1 MSSSESITVN
11 LAEGYTPS
19 NIQSIVVYSPTGDSE
34 VVVDEVLNG
43 CVIELLNEDD
53 VVLYSTPVITQGKHY
68 NRFDGADISNASF
81 SETPSISAIIEPPT
95 GESDKIQTW
104 DLTTDSISS
113 PSFTNTLVESIDG
126 INWNTSIT
134 NKMNKINSVLWN
146 GFRWLIG
153 GEGSDTLAY
162 SLGGNDWTGIT
173 ESVFDSHVSNISYDS
188 KTPHIN
194 IQHPVL
200 ACMEDSINTLAYSVD
215 GIRWNGLGNSVF
227 SEYGTNVFWN
237 GYMWVAVGKGSNTIG
252 YSLNLLDWT
261 GLGESIFS
269 IEGKDVH
276 YDKNKWVA
284 VGSGTDHTIG
294 YSYDGFN
301 WRGLGNSIFSVQG
314 NSCYYNGSIWIA
326 VGEGTQ
332 HTIAKSTD
340 GITWTGLSNTIF
352 SVRGTCVIFTG
363 KLWLATGSGTNTLA
377 YSEDGTTWVGL
388 GLTIFSTQGNS
399 VSYDDHKLMACG
411 EGTNTIATSQDGG
424 LTWVGNG
431 LQTFSTRGNNIEYN
445 GKWWMACGEG
455 TNSFIYSN
463 NGESWNRSL
472 DSLFSSSWVLSPV
485 TITVD
490 SEYIGPGNSVYK
502 YITSD
507 SSGNGSLFGTI
518 NAVRGSTLTI
528 YVVGEYVELVSHPI
542 KITEYNDQ
550 GQHMAPLT
558 GVVRTDTGGQ
568 NNDGTYNLTWT
579 VPTDT
584 TVNKYQYQCENHA
597 HMRGIIN
604 VSSSVV
610 KGISVNK
617 LYRDRYIPNQHY
629 LQHKLVVDVGDSL
642 QSGVTQ
648 VDFGYKTNEYNLEV
662 PLNEVSSNIIQL
674 SGNSTITIEK
684 GYPYSEP
691 GVVYPSEYTLL
702 SDGSVNEHVVGSYL
716 LTYSLL
722 DQFGIVIKSISRTV
736 IVEDTVIPIITLLGD
751 LSITVEKD
759 HAYVEPGYTALDY
772 YNEDI
777 SNNIIINSNIDISTP
792 GVYNITYD
800 LKDNANNSAIQK
812 TRTITVHD
820 TTLPVITLIGGSYIE
835 IPEGSTYNELGATA
849 TDFENVDLTP
859 LITINGNVDTSIGG
873 TYSVRYNVEDL
884 AGNNAIEV
892 IRTVAVGDLTGP
904 VITLVGGTIELF
916 VGDSYVEPGFTAIDF
931 TDGDVSNNVV
941 ITNTINNAVVG
952 VYNVKYNVSDVA
964 GNASEATR
972 IVKVKNPPQW
982 NEVGSFVGDLVT
994 NDRLANSALSSDG
1007 NIIATSNWMG
1017 SSDKRGRIRVYQRNG
1032 SSWTQIGQDV
1042 IGLTGN
1048 VPLVSLSSDGT
1059 IFTLPSD
1066 SYDTNSVLNVGAVR
1080 VFQYNGSSWV
1090 QMGQTIKGSN
1100 QNDMIGRSRIS
1111 ADGSTLVISS
1121 WHNDRSV
1128 SVYKYNGSSWIQHG
1142 QTLVESGDERY
1153 GLITAIN
1160 SDGSIIAVSAHFA
1173 DKNGLNRS
1181 GTVYVYQDDG
1191 SSWVQIGYWEGTINQ
1206 FQLGYNSIGLSSDGT
1221 IISMSG
1227 RSDPDA
1233 KVRVFKYS
1241 NGVWNQ
1247 LGTDILGPGTS
1258 HPSVAG
1264 YQNNWFG
1271 YNTNLN
1277 SDGTIIGISNYYG
1290 HNLTGGAPYKIGHL
1304 YIYQYDGASWSQIG
1318 QTMVGENQDDMM
1330 AYSVSL
1336 NSSGTVVSV
1345 GAMFYDSGGVS
1356 SVGKVYVY
1364 EYDDG
1369 SGSIVDTTA
1378 PVITLNGD
1386 SSVDI
1391 YAGDSYVDEGATATD
1406 DIDGD
1411 VTSLIVTTST
1421 VNVDISGTYTVKYNV
1436 DDLAGNSAN
1445 EVIRTVNVL
1454 PPLPVVE
1461 HIYSND
1467 RAFAALKTYG
1477 TVVTWGDSSWGGDF
1491 SSAEVYLSSGVS
1503 VIYSTSSAFAAVKN
1517 DGSVVT
1523 WGDSTNGG
1531 DSSSVSSSL
1540 SSGVSAIYPGSSAFA
1555 ALKNDG
1561 SVVTWGKSGDGG
1573 DSSSVASSLS
1583 SGVSS
1588 ITSTGLGGFAAL
1600 KNDGSV
1606 VTWGNSSYGGD
1617 SSSVSS
1623 SLSSGVSVIYST
1635 NYSFAALKNDGSV
1648 VVWGSS
1654 NYGGNS
1660 SSVSSFLTGGVSN
1673 IYSTDGAFA
1682 ALKNDGSVVV
1692 WGNNDYGGDSSSVSS
1707 FLSSGVSIIY
1717 PNSGAFA
1724 ALKSNGS
1731 VTTWGPS
1738 TKGGDSSSVSSSLSS
1753 GVSVIYYTN
1762 SAFAALKTDG
1772 SVVTWGDSTN
1782 GGNSSSVFE
1791 HLTDGVISITST
1803 DRAFAALK
1811 NDGSVITWGNSSD
1824 GGNSSSIDVFLSG
1837 GVSKIFST
1845 GSAFAALKDDGSV
1858 VTWGDSSN
1866 GGDSLSV
1873 AHRLAPEN
1881 GIIQYYVAGTP
1892 SVVPGTSGEDAWT
1905 SQGGIS
1911 ADGTRMLVGIYK
1923 DPNIGK
1929 VLYSHDSGNTW
1940 NTSTINNVSG
1950 STLYVRGVHLSDNGI
1965 YSLFTHATTNMDVYY
1980 SSDGGITYNALSK
1993 PGSSYYQT
2001 QGIKVNEEGTI
2012 AIVTSY
2018 VGISGYNVP
2027 FFVGYINKDNLSSTS
2042 WSNVYKSGW
2051 DDCLQFC
2058 ANSDYS
2064 HVFMMMRF
2072 GVFTFNNS
2080 DTSKLTDTNYWNQ
2093 STISSIRNLE
2103 ADCASSTDNKVIVIN
2118 AMNSTSNI
2126 YFSNDYGDSFYS
2138 LHNSNINYSGRRVEV
2153 SANGDYII
2161 VWKYQGTNSIYIYHP
2176 GDNGDYSQVG
2186 VIDNLNSEKKSF
2198 CHISNNGTIL
2208 VQRGIN
2214 NSNTS
2219 NKSWVVKH
2227 LPSTYVPPTWFQKG
2241 QTINGTSA
2249 EDQFGTT
2256 VAISGDGT
2264 VIAGGAIYNDG
2275 NGTSSGQVQ
2284 IYKFENDSWNV
2295 MGSFIYG
2302 ESSSDHFGITLGLS
2316 YDGNIIAI
2324 GGHTND
2330 GNGTD
2335 SGHVRVYEYNGS
2347 SWVKLGGDI
2356 DGEASGDRSAVGLG
2370 LSSDG
2375 TIVAIGAQNN
2385 DGNGSNSG
2393 HVRVYQYN
2401 GSSWTKIGQ
2410 DIDGEA
2416 SNDSSGLK
2424 TKINSDGTIVAIGAY
2439 GNDGNGSN
2447 SGHVR
2452 VYEYNGSSWV
2462 QLGQD
2467 INGRASNSYF
2477 GYELS
2482 LSSDGKTVSAGGY
2495 NDNLN
2500 GTKSGYAAI
2509 YEYNGTSWV
2518 QMGSNI
2524 HGNSGDWAG
2533 WAVALDST
2541 ATYLA
2546 VGFLQHTSGP
2556 GYVKTYEYDGSSW
2569 TEFGETITTSTNN
2582 DRTGT
2587 SVSFDSSGNTLII
2600 GSCQTDYNASNTGS
2614 VSVYERI

>member
-11 LAEGYTPS
+11 LAEEYTPS

-134 NKMNKINSVLWN
+134 NNMNKINSVLWN

-153 GEGSDTLAY
+153 GEGGDTLAY

-252 YSLNLLDWT
+252 YSLNLLDWK

-363 KLWLATGSGTNTLA
+363 KLWLATGSGTNSLA

-463 NGESWNRSL
+463 NGETWNRSL

-684 GYPYSEP
+684 GYNYSEP
-691 GVVYPSEYTLL
+691 GVVYPSEYNLL
-702 SDGSVNEHVVGSYL
+702 SDGTVNENVVGSYL

-777 SNNIIINSNIDISTP
+777 SNNIIINSNVDLSTP

-835 IPEGSTYNELGATA
+835 IPEGSTYNELGASA
-849 TDFENVDLTP
+849 TDFENIDLTP
-859 LITINGNVDTSIGG
+859 FITIDGNVDTSTGG
-873 TYSVRYNVEDL
+873 TYSVRYNVGDF

-892 IRTVAVGDLTGP
+892 IRTVVIGDLTGP
-904 VITLVGGTIELF
+904 VITLIGGTIELF
-916 VGDSYVEPGFTAIDF
+916 VGDSYVEPGFTAIDL

-972 IVKVKNPPQW
+972 IVKVKSTVQ
-982 NEVGSFVGDLVT
+982 
-994 NDRLANSALSSDG
+994 
-1007 NIIATSNWMG
+1007 
-1017 SSDKRGRIRVYQRNG
+1017 
-1032 SSWTQIGQDV
+1032 
-1042 IGLTGN
+1042 TGN
-1048 VPLVSLSSDGT
+1048 TSSTWQHTWIQTGDQDDAFVQPLTYQDIDIVSATFVQNQGN
-1059 IFTLPSD
+1059 TLNPIRIIK
-1066 SYDTNSVLNVGAVR
+1066 DTTNTNYFAFILGSQEGSHFKMVYIQFEIVSQRLKCFYANAAFATYNNS
-1080 VFQYNGSSWV
+1080 
-1090 QMGQTIKGSN
+1090 GQTDQQVIAVYHDSSTHKETNTRG
-1100 QNDMIGRSRIS
+1100 
-1111 ADGSTLVISS
+1111 ADFNLS
-1121 WHNDRSV
+1121 
-1128 SVYKYNGSSWIQHG
+1128 
-1142 QTLVESGDERY
+1142 RY
-1153 GLITAIN
+1153 G
-1160 SDGSIIAVSAHFA
+1160 V
-1173 DKNGLNRS
+1173 KNI
-1181 GTVYVYQDDG
+1181 VY
-1191 SSWVQIGYWEGTINQ
+1191 S
-1206 FQLGYNSIGLSSDGT
+1206 
-1221 IISMSG
+1221 
-1227 RSDPDA
+1227 
-1233 KVRVFKYS
+1233 
-1241 NGVWNQ
+1241 
-1247 LGTDILGPGTS
+1247 
-1258 HPSVAG
+1258 
-1264 YQNNWFG
+1264 
-1271 YNTNLN
+1271 
-1277 SDGTIIGISNYYG
+1277 YYE
-1290 HNLTGGAPYKIGHL
+1290 T
-1304 YIYQYDGASWSQIG
+1304 
-1318 QTMVGENQDDMM
+1318 
-1330 AYSVSL
+1330 
-1336 NSSGTVVSV
+1336 
-1345 GAMFYDSGGVS
+1345 
-1356 SVGKVYVY
+1356 
-1364 EYDDG
+1364 
-1369 SGSIVDTTA
+1369 IVDTTA

-1391 YAGDSYVDEGATATD
+1391 YAGDSYVDEGATAID

-1411 VTSLIVTTST
+1411 ITSLIVTTST

-1461 HIYSND
+1461 HIYSTFK
-1467 RAFAALKTYG
+1467 AFAALKTYG

-1523 WGDSTNGG
+1523 WGDSTKGG
-1531 DSSSVSSSL
+1531 DSSSMSSSL

-1588 ITSTGLGGFAAL
+1588 ITSTSLGGFAAL

-1606 VTWGNSSYGGD
+1606 VNWGNSSYGGD

-1635 NYSFAALKNDGSV
+1635 NYSFAALKTDGSV

-1660 SSVSSFLTGGVSN
+1660 SSVSSFLTSGVSN

-1824 GGNSSSIDVFLSG
+1824 GGNSSSIDVFLSD

-1845 GSAFAALKDDGSV
+1845 GSAFAALKDDDSV
-1858 VTWGDSSN
+1858 ITWGDSSN

-1881 GIIQYYVAGTP
+1881 GIIQYYVASTP
-1892 SVVPGTSGEDAWT
+1892 GVVPGTSGEDAWT

-1965 YSLFTHATTNMDVYY
+1965 YSLFTHATTSMDVYY

-2012 AIVTSY
+2012 AIITSY
-2018 VGISGYNVP
+2018 VGVSGYNVP

-2042 WSNVYKSGW
+2042 WNTVYTSGW
-2051 DDCLQFC
+2051 DRCYQFC

-2064 HVFMMMRF
+2064 HVFMMMKNKLMI
-2072 GVFTFNNS
+2072 FNNS
-2080 DTSKLTDTNYWNQ
+2080 DTSKLTDINYWNQ
-2093 STISSIRNLE
+2093 STISSIRSLE
-2103 ADCASSTDNKVIVIN
+2103 ATDCASSTDNKVIVVTST
-2118 AMNSTSNI
+2118 NSTSNI
-2126 YFSNDYGDSFYS
+2126 YFSNDYGESFYS

-2161 VWKYQGTNSIYIYHP
+2161 VWKYEGTNSIYIYHP

-2186 VIDNLNSEKKSF
+2186 VIDNLNSQISF

-2208 VQRGIN
+2208 VQRGIL

-2249 EDQFGTT
+2249 QDQFGTI

-2302 ESSSDHFGITLGLS
+2302 ESGGDHAGITLGLS

-2401 GSSWTKIGQ
+2401 GSSWVKIGQ

-2416 SNDSSGLK
+2416 SNDSSGWK
-2424 TKINSDGTIVAIGAY
+2424 TTINSDGTIVAIGAS

-2467 INGRASNSYF
+2467 INGRAANSSF
-2477 GYELS
+2477 GAAVS
-2482 LSSDGKTVSAGGY
+2482 ISADGKTVAAGGY
-2495 NDNLN
+2495 GDNLN
-2500 GTKSGYAAI
+2500 GTNSGYAAI

-2533 WAVALDST
+2533 WALSLDST
-2541 ATYLA
+2541 ATHLA
-2546 VGFLQHTSGP
+2546 VGFLQHNVYP

-2587 SVSFDSSGNTLII
+2587 SLSFDSSGNTLII
-2600 GSCQTDYNASNTGS
+2600 GSCLTDYNTTNSGS